1 MISASIDDAKSI
13 ATLLLPDA
21 VGPVNNQTS
30 SIGGLIQSAKDEVE
44 VGIIWKVKAVKRGFE
59 DESILSMLVG
69 TTSLRIT
76 DGLRFHSP

>member
-1 MISASIDDAKSI
+1 MISASIADAKSI

-44 VGIIWKVKAVKRGFE
+44 VGMVWKVTAVTRRFE
-59 DESILSMLVG
+59 NELM
-69 TTSLRIT
+69 
-76 DGLRFHSP
+76 